1 MSTPKAQKTA
11 PFSEHLREF
20 VWRIRLALTSIVAGA
35 VVAYFFSGWLFD
47 QLTRPVLEAG
57 AGRLHFAS
65 PVEPFFTY
73 LKVALIGGI
82 ILSGPYVLY
91 QIWAFVSPGLY
102 EEEKRLVLP
111 FVFFTI
117 LLFFG
122 GVLFGYFVVL
132 PYGFRFLLGYAET
145 NPNNY
150 ALAADVARWLGV
162 EVDWKALGVSVTP
175 LEPTIMMGDYLNL
188 VAKLLLAFGLVFE
201 LPLFMF
207 FLARLGLVT
216 ARKFV
221 RFFKYFVVLAFFVA
235 AVLTP
240 PDVITQ
246 VLMALPLLG
255 MYLLGILLAHLA
267 GRSVREY
274 EDPIEEFDRSLPED
288 RWEDDSSS
296 P

>member
-1 MSTPKAQKTA
+1 MTARQAEKTA
-11 PFSEHLREF
+11 PFYEHLREL
-20 VWRIRLALTSIVAGA
+20 VWRVRLALTSIVVGA

-47 QLTRPVLEAG
+47 QFTRPLLEAG

-73 LKVALIGGI
+73 LKVSLIGGL

-91 QIWAFVSPGLY
+91 QVWAFVSPGLY

-111 FVFFTI
+111 FLFFTV

-145 NPNNY
+145 NANNHV
-150 ALAADVARWLGV
+150 LAADVARWLGV
-162 EVDWKALGVSVTP
+162 QVDWQALGVSVTP
-175 LEPTIMMGDYLNL
+175 IEPTIMMGDYLTL

-207 FLARLGLVT
+207 FLARFGLVT
-216 ARKFV
+216 ARQFV
-221 RFFKYFVVLAFFVA
+221 RFFKYFVVLAFLVA
-235 AVLTP
+235 AILTP
-240 PDVITQ
+240 PDVFTQ

-255 MYLLGILLAHLA
+255 MYLLGILLAHFS
-267 GRSVREY
+267 GRKVREY
-274 EDPIEEFDRSLPED
+274 EDPLEEFDESLPED
-288 RWEDDSSS
+288 RWEDGSS
-296 P
+296 